1 MEAYMSRVTVFVQED
16 DGLWYARIPAL
27 IGVNATS
34 TDRLEAVARALQVL
48 EEERAFL
55 AQAGLPVPDIS
66 TREPTVTERPEPD
79 LLPGDEVPLAED
91 EIPGLLRRLQ
101 LSRERLLEL
110 CSRLD
115 VHARGNQTQWG
126 ARDVLDHVAGS
137 ELFYLSQLERWPDDP
152 RQALDLKRNEL
163 RAALEKLSDE
173 DLVRTWPEAGPI
185 WSARR
190 VAWAAQHRQHAW
202 GDYVVALARGDAI
215 TEIPI
220 GVNLDEMDP
229 GDELR
234 PITRPELRA
243 RLEELDSHAASIH
256 SAVDGLSL
264 DQLDRLQEEGGP
276 TALVALMRAASALDG
291 IRGFL
296 DLQSIRGPSDPLE
309 NLAAVRQVALAR
321 LSQLN
326 PEERS
331 AVNAR
336 GGWDRWTARK
346 VFRRFLEHER
356 EHYDQLRALAQ
367 QPAG

>member
-1 MEAYMSRVTVFVQED
+1 M
-16 DGLWYARIPAL
+16 
-27 IGVNATS
+27 NATS
-34 TDRLEAVARALQVL
+34 TDRPEAVSRALQVL
-48 EEERAFL
+48 QEERGFL
-55 AQAGLPVPDIS
+55 TQAGFPVPDIS
-66 TREPTVTERPEPD
+66 THEPTVTEPPEPD
-79 LLPGDEVPLAED
+79 LLPGDEAPLAED
-91 EIPGLLRRLQ
+91 EIPGLLHRLQ
-101 LSRERLLEL
+101 LSRRRLFEL

-115 VHARGNQTQWG
+115 VHARGNKTQWG
-126 ARDVLDHVAGS
+126 AREVLDHVAAS
-137 ELFYLSQLERWPDDP
+137 ELFYLRQLERWPEDP

-173 DLVRTWPEAGPI
+173 DLARTWQEAEPI

-190 VAWAAQHRQHAW
+190 VAWAPQHRQRAW
-202 GDYVVALARGDAI
+202 GDYAVALVRRDAI

-220 GVNLDEMDP
+220 GVNLDELDP

-234 PITRPELRA
+234 PITRRELRA
-243 RLEELDSHAASIH
+243 RLDELDSHAASIH

-264 DQLDRLQEEGGP
+264 DQLDRLQEDGGP
-276 TALVALMRAASALDG
+276 TALVVLMRAASALHG

-296 DLQSIRGPSDPLE
+296 DLHTIQGPSDPLE

-331 AVNAR
+331 AVNGS
-336 GGWDRWTARK
+336 GGWDRWTALK

-356 EHYDQLRALAQ
+356 EHYDQLRALTR
-367 QPAG
+367 QPAS